1 MSVSWSTITRTQTQ
15 SNVVKYGTS
24 PTSLNMTGAGDS
36 RNFTVDSGRQWSTHV
51 ANMTG
56 LTKGQRYYYK
66 VGDDKGAVWS
76 KVFNFKAPT
85 DEKPTPGKP
94 ELHIVYGDM
103 GASHAYSLCADCGSA
118 AACECKNQTIGVV
131 SERSAD
137 MILHLGDFA
146 YNMDTDNGV
155 NGDIFM
161 RNIEQIAAYIPYM
174 TSVGN
179 HENSAKAL
187 AHYTESFRNM
197 PSNSGSIASANGL
210 SRNNWW
216 YSWNAGLVHY
226 VAISTEL
233 YFGVGPSDACSQ
245 QFAFLKADLAK
256 ANRNRDKQ
264 PWIVVHGHRSI
275 YCSCDGDCDG
285 SATTVRDGIPGKC
298 GGLEELFFKNG
309 VDFFLNGA
317 FVPPAAHDLARS
329 GGTAHS
335 RLWER
340 EDLVSYVHLSI
351 GLVLMS
357 HRWLTP

>member
-1 MSVSWSTITRTQTQ
+1 MATAVQADGKTIIAGSFSSVLGVPRANIARLNADGTLDTGFDPKTNGWGYSLAVQADGKVLLAGSFITVQP
-15 SNVVKYGTS
+15 N
-24 PTSLNMTGAGDS
+24 GAGAATS
-36 RNFTVDSGRQWSTHV
+36 RWRIARVN
-51 ANMTG
+51 
-56 LTKGQRYYYK
+56 
-66 VGDDKGAVWS
+66 GDG
-76 KVFNFKAPT
+76 
-85 DEKPTPGKP
+85 
-94 ELHIVYGDM
+94 
-103 GASHAYSLCADCGSA
+103 SLDAGFDP
-118 AACECKNQTIGVV
+118 
-131 SERSAD
+131 R
-137 MILHLGDFA
+137 
-146 YNMDTDNGV
+146 V

-179 HENSAKAL
+179 HENGASAL

-298 GGLEELFFKNG
+298 GGLEELIFKNG

-329 GGTAHS
+329 GSTAHS